1 MDKGEKSDTNGFGQ
15 MILSPKIAWVGTLIR
30 VFLGVIL
37 GWAGIVK
44 IQNLEA
50 FIKIVTAYDLLPEGW
65 VVLWGIFLPWIEL
78 VTGLFLF
85 FGLWAKSA
93 VLSSSGLFLVFA
105 AAVSINILRGADIA
119 CGCFGFNDTNLYVV
133 LFQDLVFLL
142 CCCFLFLLKSTP
154 YSLDHF
160 LSTSQGTGLS

>member
-1 MDKGEKSDTNGFGQ
+1 
-15 MILSPKIAWVGTLIR
+15 MILPAKLAWTGTVVRI
-30 VFLGVIL
+30 FLGVIL

-44 IQNLEA
+44 IRNPEA
-50 FIKIVTAYDLLPEGW
+50 FIKIVKAYNLLPEEL

-85 FGLWAKSA
+85 LGLWHKSA
-93 VLSSSGLFLVFA
+93 VLSSAGLFSTFA
-105 AAVSINILRGADIA
+105 AAISINILRGADIN

-142 CCCFLFLLKSTP
+142 CCYFLFFLKSTP
-154 YSLDHF
+154 YSLDHC
-160 LSTSQGTGLS
+160 LVTSQSDGLS

>member
-1 MDKGEKSDTNGFGQ
+1 
-15 MILSPKIAWVGTLIR
+15 MILSPKIAWTGTVAR
-30 VFLGVIL
+30 VFLGLVL

-44 IQNLEA
+44 IRNPEA
-50 FIKIVTAYDLLPEGW
+50 FIKIVTAYDLLSEELA
-65 VVLWGIFLPWIEL
+65 VLWGIFLPWIEL
-78 VTGLFLF
+78 VTGSFLFL
-85 FGLWAKSA
+85 GLWHKSA
-93 VLSSSGLFLVFA
+93 VLSSSGLFLIFA
-105 AAVSINILRGADIA
+105 VAVSINILRGADIA

-133 LFQDLVFLL
+133 LLQDLVFLL

>member
-1 MDKGEKSDTNGFGQ
+1 
-15 MILSPKIAWVGTLIR
+15 MILYPKMAWAGTVVR

-44 IQNLEA
+44 IRNPEA
-50 FIKIVTAYDLLPEGW
+50 FIEIVKAYNLLPEEL

-85 FGLWAKSA
+85 LGLWHKSA
-93 VLSSSGLFLVFA
+93 VLISSVLFLIFA

-119 CGCFGFNDTNLYVV
+119 CGCFGFNETNLYVV
-133 LFQDLVFLL
+133 LLQDLVFLL
-142 CCCFLFLLKSTP
+142 CCCFLFLSESTP
-154 YSLDHF
+154 YSLDNF
-160 LSTSQGTGLS
+160 LYPS

>member
-1 MDKGEKSDTNGFGQ
+1 
-15 MILSPKIAWVGTLIR
+15 MIIPAKLAWTGTAVR

-37 GWAGIVK
+37 GWAGVVK
-44 IQNLEA
+44 IRNPEA
-50 FIKIVTAYDLLPEGW
+50 FIEIVKAYNLLPEEL

-85 FGLWAKSA
+85 LGFWHKSA
-93 VLSSSGLFLVFA
+93 VLSSSGLFFIFA

-119 CGCFGFNDTNLYVV
+119 CGCFGFNETNLHVV
-133 LFQDLVFLL
+133 LLQDFVFLI
-142 CCCFLFLLKSTP
+142 CCCFLFFLKSTP

-160 LSTSQGTGLS
+160 LSTSQSVGLL

>member
-1 MDKGEKSDTNGFGQ
+1 M
-15 MILSPKIAWVGTLIR
+15 LSPKIAWAGTLIR

-37 GWAGIVK
+37 GWAGVVK
-44 IQNLEA
+44 IRNPEA
-50 FIKIVTAYDLLPEGW
+50 FIKIVKAYNLLPEEL

-85 FGLWAKSA
+85 FGLWHRSA
-93 VLSSSGLFLVFA
+93 VLSSAGLFLTFA
-105 AAVSINILRGADIA
+105 AAVGINILRGADIA

-133 LFQDLVFLL
+133 LSQDLVFLL
-142 CCCFLFLLKSTP
+142 CCYFLFFFKSTS

-160 LSTSQGTGLS
+160 FYSSQGTGLS

>member
-1 MDKGEKSDTNGFGQ
+1 
-15 MILSPKIAWVGTLIR
+15 MILSPKIAWAGTVARI
-30 VFLGVIL
+30 FLGVIL

-44 IQNLEA
+44 IRNPEA
-50 FIKIVTAYDLLPEGW
+50 FIKIVKAYNLLPEGL

-85 FGLWAKSA
+85 LGLWHKSA
-93 VLSSSGLFLVFA
+93 VLSSFGLFVAFA
-105 AAVSINILRGADIA
+105 AAVGINILRGADIA

-133 LFQDLVFLL
+133 LLQDLVLLL

-160 LSTSQGTGLS
+160 LFTSRSAGLS

>member
-1 MDKGEKSDTNGFGQ
+1 
-15 MILSPKIAWVGTLIR
+15 MILSPKVAWIGTLVRI
-30 VFLGVIL
+30 FLGSIL

-44 IQNLEA
+44 IQTPEA
-50 FIKIVTAYDLLPEGW
+50 FIKIVKAYDLLPEGL

-85 FGLWAKSA
+85 FGLWHKSA
-93 VLSSSGLFLVFA
+93 VLSSSGLFFIFA
-105 AAVSINILRGADIA
+105 IAVSINILRGADIA

-133 LFQDLVFLL
+133 LFQDLGFLL
-142 CCCFLFLLKSTP
+142 CCGFLFLLKSTS

-160 LSTSQGTGLS
+160 LSSQSAGLLVLSGKIR

>member
-1 MDKGEKSDTNGFGQ
+1 
-15 MILSPKIAWVGTLIR
+15 MIIPAKLAWTGTVVR

-44 IQNLEA
+44 IRNPEA
-50 FIKIVTAYDLLPEGW
+50 FIKIVKAYNLLPEEL
-65 VVLWGIFLPWIEL
+65 VVLWGILFPWIEL

-85 FGLWAKSA
+85 LGLWHKSA

-105 AAVSINILRGADIA
+105 AAVGINILRGADIA

-133 LFQDLVFLL
+133 LLQDLAFLL
-142 CCCFLFLLKSTP
+142 CCCFLVFLKSTP
-154 YSLDHF
+154 YSFDHF
-160 LSTSQGTGLS
+160 LFTSRNAELS